1 MSGGGTT
8 LATPSG
14 GFSPSTMLA
23 RIKTVDGT
31 GSGLDADLVRGVTP
45 STAGLSVLALASIA
59 LGGLILGSG
68 ANTVG
73 TLAIGSASTFL
84 KSNGTTAAWSALD
97 AGDIGTGTLAAARGG
112 TGLAS
117 YAVGDLIYASAGT
130 TLAKLAGVATGNALI
145 SGGVTTAPSWGKIDL
160 TAHISGILPSTA
172 GGTGVNNAGTITNA
186 TATTITGGGTLA
198 LGGFTLTVPA
208 TGTAGLLAVANTWTA
223 LNTFSSASGLSITG
237 AGGLSVTTGTAF
249 VVGAGAGVVIEA
261 GANARALSTYVNVNA
276 AAGNNRAFTFQ
287 TGGSFRW
294 LVTCN
299 GTAESGSNAGSD
311 FAWNAYDDA
320 GGFIDSPL
328 TMIRAAGSAMTIVRP
343 LALSTASNGLTISK
357 TTGTTLTVSSTNAAA
372 IACAGGITTGSATLH
387 TTSAALTNGAAASL
401 GTLTNAPAAGN
412 PTKWVPIND
421 NGTTRFIPCW

>member
-31 GSGLDADLVRGVTP
+31 GSGLDTDLVRGVTP

-97 AGDIGTGTLAAARGG
+97 AGDIGAGTLAVARGG

-160 TAHISGILPSTA
+160 TAHVSGILPSTA

-208 TGTAGLLAVANTWTA
+208 TGTAGLLAIANTWTA
-223 LNTFSSASGLSITG
+223 ANIFQSTLTLNTLTTGLVLSANADTDTSHALGRAKIGFAASGSSDYAYFAHFDTFTG
-237 AGGLSVTTGTAF
+237 TNYALAQGNAGDTYFNCASGQILNFNVGNGNKLNISSTTATFSATLTSGLVVAATTG
-249 VVGAGAGVVIEA
+249 V
-261 GANARALSTYVNVNA
+261 
-276 AAGNNRAFTFQ
+276 
-287 TGGSFRW
+287 
-294 LVTCN
+294 
-299 GTAESGSNAGSD
+299 
-311 FAWNAYDDA
+311 
-320 GGFIDSPL
+320 
-328 TMIRAAGSAMTIVRP
+328 
-343 LALSTASNGLTISK
+343 
-357 TTGTTLTVSSTNAAA
+357 TLTVSSTDVAA
-372 IACAGGITTGSATLH
+372 ITCAGGIKTGSTTLH
-387 TTSAALTNGAAASL
+387 TTSAALTNGAAAQVA
-401 GTLTNAPAAGN
+401 TMTNGPTAGN

-421 NGTTRFIPCW
+421 NGTTRYIPCW